1 MTSKRKKRA
10 IGAKEQAPMGGEP
23 LEHASSFSY
32 LGYGF
37 RADGKVEHAIQER
50 MMREAALRSS
60 KIGHIWRGRELN
72 TILKLR
78 LYAALMAS
86 ILVPVLLRKR

>member
-1 MTSKRKKRA
+1 
-10 IGAKEQAPMGGEP
+10 
-23 LEHASSFSY
+23 
-32 LGYGF
+32 
-37 RADGKVEHAIQER
+37 

-60 KIGHIWRGRELN
+60 NIGHIWRGKELN